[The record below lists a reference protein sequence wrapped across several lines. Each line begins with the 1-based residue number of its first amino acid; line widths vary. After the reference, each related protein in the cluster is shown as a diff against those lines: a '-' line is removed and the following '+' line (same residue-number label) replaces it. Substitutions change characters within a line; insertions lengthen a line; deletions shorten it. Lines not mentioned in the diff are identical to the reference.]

1 MVEGKSCCCSS
12 ELHVGKQRIMSGGSA
27 ESWKRLIA
35 LNFERSAAQ
44 RRGHIRDECVLGE
57 DGVEQLGRDFIYV
70 LVGKQ

>member
-1 MVEGKSCCCSS
+1 
-12 ELHVGKQRIMSGGSA
+12 MSGGSA

-57 DGVEQLGRDFIYV
+57 DGMEQLGRDFIYV